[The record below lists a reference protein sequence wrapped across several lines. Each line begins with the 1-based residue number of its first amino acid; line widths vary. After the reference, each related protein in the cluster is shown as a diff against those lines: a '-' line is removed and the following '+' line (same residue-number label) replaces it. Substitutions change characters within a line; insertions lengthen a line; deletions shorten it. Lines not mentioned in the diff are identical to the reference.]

1 MKKEYLTEVVK
12 TSLWWIEAYDEEEAR
27 TKAEEMEEADNTTI
41 DSVEILDERYVED
54 DDDDYYLEEDEE
66 TEMEW

>member
-41 DSVEILDERYVED
+41 DSVEILDERDV

>member
-27 TKAEEMEEADNTTI
+27 TKAEEMEEADNATI

>member
-1 MKKEYLTEVVK
+1 MKKEYLTEGVK
-12 TSLWWIEAYDEEEAR
+12 TSLWWIEAYDEEEAKA
-27 TKAEEMEEADNTTI
+27 KAEEMEEADNATI
-41 DSVEILDERYVED
+41 DSVEILDERDV

>member
-12 TSLWWIEAYDEEEAR
+12 TSLWWIEAYDEEEAKA
-27 TKAEEMEEADNTTI
+27 KAEEMEEADNATI
-41 DSVEILDERYVED
+41 DSVEILDERDV

>member
-12 TSLWWIEAYDEEEAR
+12 TSLWGIEAYDEEEAKA
-27 TKAEEMEEADNTTI
+27 KAEEMEEADNATI
-41 DSVEILDERYVED
+41 DSVERLDERDV

>member
-12 TSLWWIEAYDEEEAR
+12 TSLWWIEAYDEEEAK
-27 TKAEEMEEADNTTI
+27 TKAEEMEEADNATI
-41 DSVEILDERYVED
+41 DSVEILDERDVE

>member
-12 TSLWWIEAYDEEEAR
+12 TSLWWIEAYDEEEA
-27 TKAEEMEEADNTTI
+27 KAKAGEMEEADNATI
-41 DSVEILDERYVED
+41 DSVEILDERDV
-54 DDDDYYLEEDEE
+54 DDDYYLEEDEE

>member
-12 TSLWWIEAYDEEEAR
+12 TSLWWIEAYDEEEAKA
-27 TKAEEMEEADNTTI
+27 KAEEMEEADNATI
-41 DSVEILDERYVED
+41 DSVEILDERDV
-54 DDDDYYLEEDEE
+54 DDDYYLEEDEE